1 MVQLDEALKAL
12 TNDLRFASQTIQADL
27 DRFQRQKVTDI
38 KEMCLDFARF
48 HREWAAKVR
57 PSVLSPALSFL
68 SAWWAHVASPSGL
81 AQNLALWEEAKA
93 AIEAIQTD

>member
-1 MVQLDEALKAL
+1 MLHLSCEAADPRASASQLDEALKAL
-12 TNDLRFASQTIQADL
+12 TQDLRHASQTIQSDL

-57 PSVLSPALSFL
+57 SLTPALDSR
-68 SAWWAHVASPSGL
+68 H
-81 AQNLALWEEAKA
+81 
-93 AIEAIQTD
+93 